1 MDPIAD
7 MLVTIKNGYMAKK
20 LHVSLPYSNFKFE
33 IVKVLEKEKFVGK
46 VNKKDTSLE
55 IQLLYNGK
63 EAKIDHIRKISKL
76 GRRVYFKSKQIHP
89 LKGGRGTQI
98 ISTPQGVMAAQEAK
112 KKKLGGEVICEVW

>member
-55 IQLLYNGK
+55 IELLYNGK

-112 KKKLGGEVICEVW
+112 KKKLGGEIICEVW

>member
-55 IQLLYNGK
+55 IELLYNGK

-76 GRRVYFKSKQIHP
+76 GRRVYFKSKQIHS